1 LARPPAWAEGD
12 AKVIGFPVVTDRDLK
27 RLAALT
33 CDLASGFPLST
44 ADFRRFA
51 GIIELKPP

>member
-1 LARPPAWAEGD
+1 
-12 AKVIGFPVVTDRDLK
+12 VTDRDLK

-33 CDLASGFPLST
+33 GDLASGFPLST

-51 GIIELKPP
+51 GIIELKPPA